1 MLCNVVA
8 EILRLRG
15 LVFSSVSLE
24 HVCCSFDY
32 ASLAYSIKIL
42 AVKVVE
48 VRIPDSET
56 ISHELMVVRSGW

>member
-1 MLCNVVA
+1 VLCNVVG
-8 EILRLRG
+8 EILRLCG
-15 LVFSSVSLE
+15 LVFANVSLA

-56 ISHELMVVRSGW
+56 ISNELMVVRSGW